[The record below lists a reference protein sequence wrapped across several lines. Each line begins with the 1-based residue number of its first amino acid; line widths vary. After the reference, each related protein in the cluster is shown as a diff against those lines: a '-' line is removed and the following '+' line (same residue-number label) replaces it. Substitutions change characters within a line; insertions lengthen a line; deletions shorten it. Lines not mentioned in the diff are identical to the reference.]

1 MRYSRA
7 AFILFMFGI
16 FLIGAS
22 TFFGKGE
29 IMLFF
34 FIPVFYGTGILAF
47 FGMLCIVVSM
57 FLMFYSMT
65 PVFEYREED
74 VAEPAK
80 EKKMEGGGIV
90 FIGPVPIIFGSDV
103 KTAVILM
110 ILASALMI
118 GMFLFLIIMFR

>member
-1 MRYSRA
+1 MKYHRA
-7 AFILFMFGI
+7 AFILFISGI

-22 TFFGKGE
+22 AVFGKGG

-47 FGMLCIVVSM
+47 LGMLCIVVSM

-65 PVFEYREED
+65 SIFEYRKED
-74 VAEPAK
+74 VAESAE